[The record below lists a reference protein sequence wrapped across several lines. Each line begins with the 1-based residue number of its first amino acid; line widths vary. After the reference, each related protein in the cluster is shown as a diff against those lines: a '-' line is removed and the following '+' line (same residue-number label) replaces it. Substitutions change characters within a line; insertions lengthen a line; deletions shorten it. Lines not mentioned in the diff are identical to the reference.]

1 MNTQNTTSFT
11 KSTPG
16 ARRNNAANSGR
27 REIVAS
33 HSGHRFERKF
43 ERHGAKADSL
53 VRVSHEGVLKQ
64 LKPATAA
71 APTPR
76 VDPVL
81 GTLPEGYEIIDAEG
95 YVITPR
101 DLVYMGGAR
110 SSWMPAR
117 RAGETGEMVRF
128 STAHAVAR
136 PRMRP

>member
-1 MNTQNTTSFT
+1 MNTPNTASLS
-11 KSTPG
+11 KSPPG
-16 ARRNNAANSGR
+16 ARRNNASNSGR
-27 REIVAS
+27 RELVA
-33 HSGHRFERKF
+33 GHNSRRFDR
-43 ERHGAKADSL
+43 GVAKAESL
-53 VRVSHEGVLKQ
+53 VRVSHDGVLKQ
-64 LKPATAA
+64 LKPAPQVAA
-71 APTPR
+71 APR

-110 SSWMPAR
+110 SNWMPAR